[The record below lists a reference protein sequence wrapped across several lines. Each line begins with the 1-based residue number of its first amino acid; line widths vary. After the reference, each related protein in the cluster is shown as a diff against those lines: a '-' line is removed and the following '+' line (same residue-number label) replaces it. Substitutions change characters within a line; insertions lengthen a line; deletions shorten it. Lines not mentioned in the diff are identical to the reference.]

1 MKKILFLITIT
12 FLTSI
17 NSFGQINDF
26 EYNEELYLEYA
37 ITGIKEYYYVSNIK
51 EKFQEQFDIKN
62 YFTASK
68 IISDCNQNPTKII
81 LYSFKNYESNSNA
94 SIYIVISDDNL
105 FDSFL
110 IRGHSIISPEE
121 ELNQFIKKE
130 NKDELFKC
138 SL

>member
-62 YFTASK
+62 YFERTINK
-68 IISDCNQNPTKII
+68 HKKKQEE
-81 LYSFKNYESNSNA
+81 KNK
-94 SIYIVISDDNL
+94 
-105 FDSFL
+105 F
-110 IRGHSIISPEE
+110 
-121 ELNQFIKKE
+121 
-130 NKDELFKC
+130 
-138 SL
+138 